1 MSKTFHCPN
10 CAAPLQEPTQDQSII
25 TCAYCHSSVI
35 VPSELRRSPS
45 AEPILTPAES
55 LFNLPTLAASL
66 RQAADLTHAGRKEEA
81 VQLLLK
87 ELAME
92 NAEARRI
99 IDQME
104 QGQIVQIGEVENRF
118 ASQAVTL
125 NGEDAQQILELI
137 GKGEEEEAL
146 RRYRQLTGAGL
157 EDARRAMAALQT
169 AASLLEQPVRL
180 SNQQTARIAKGAA
193 SVFAVSGCLTFL
205 IITLVSLLTLGIV
218 FWALVS
224 DGGPLE
230 SWWQPLNPF
239 ARDRVMLVFGKQGIG
254 EGTFDDPRRIAV
266 DSQGNIYVSDYRSG
280 RVQQFDGQG
289 NFLNL
294 WIEESSKQFSA
305 SSKPTIH
312 SLAVSRD
319 GILYVVYDGMIHRRN
334 MANGEELSPLQVD
347 RLSISDVYLTS
358 NNQLAVVANGDD
370 LAVLNPDGT
379 IEWMVKDAIE
389 SVAGESELSA
399 YLGGDGLGN
408 FYLAGSF
415 VSSVFKYSPD
425 GKYLN
430 RFGSGGDD
438 TGQFRA
444 INAIAVDSRGRIYI
458 SDIKGIMVFNP
469 DGQYLRTINV
479 PGVVFGMDFGQD
491 DRLYTISNQP
501 RVVVYQV
508 R

>member
-55 LFNLPTLAASL
+55 LFNLPALAASL
-66 RQAADLTHAGRKEEA
+66 RQAADLTRAGNREEA
-81 VQLLLK
+81 IQLLLK
-87 ELAME
+87 ELAMDD
-92 NAEARRI
+92 AEARRI

-104 QGQIVQIGEVENRF
+104 QGQIVQIGEVESRF
-118 ASQAVTL
+118 ASHAVTL
-125 NGEDAQQILELI
+125 NGEDAKQILELI
-137 GKGEEEEAL
+137 GNGEEEEAL
-146 RRYRQLTGAGL
+146 RRYRQLTGASL
-157 EDARRAMAALQT
+157 EDARRAVAGLQT
-169 AASLLEQPVRL
+169 AANLLEQPVRL
-180 SNQQTARIAKGAA
+180 SNQQAAGIAKGAA

-205 IITLVSLLTLGIV
+205 VIALVSLLTFGIV

-239 ARDRVMLVFGKQGIG
+239 ARDRVTLAFGKQGIG
-254 EGTFDDPRRIAV
+254 EGTFDDPRRITV
-266 DSQGNIYVSDYRSG
+266 DSQGNIYVSDYRTG
-280 RVQQFDGQG
+280 RVQQFDAQG
-289 NFLNL
+289 NLLNL
-294 WIEESSKQFSA
+294 WIEESSQRFSA

-312 SLAVSRD
+312 SLGVSRD
-319 GILYVVYDGMIHRRN
+319 GILFIVYDGMIHRRN
-334 MANGEELSPLQVD
+334 TATGEKLSPLQVD
-347 RLSISDVYLTS
+347 ELSISDIYITS
-358 NNQLAVVANGDD
+358 NDQLAVVANGDD
-370 LAVLNPDGT
+370 LALLNADGSVDW
-379 IEWMVKDAIE
+379 IIQDAIE
-389 SVAGESELSA
+389 SIAGESELSS
-399 YLGGDGLGN
+399 YLSGDGLGN

-415 VSSVFKYSPD
+415 VSGVFKYSPD

-444 INAIAVDSRGRIYI
+444 INAIAVDSQGRIYV
-458 SDIKGIMVFNP
+458 SDIKGILVFSP

-491 DRLYTISNQP
+491 DRLYTVSNQP
-501 RVVVYQV
+501 QVVVYQV

>member
-1 MSKTFHCPN
+1 
-10 CAAPLQEPTQDQSII
+10 
-25 TCAYCHSSVI
+25 
-35 VPSELRRSPS
+35 
-45 AEPILTPAES
+45 
-55 LFNLPTLAASL
+55 
-66 RQAADLTHAGRKEEA
+66 
-81 VQLLLK
+81 
-87 ELAME
+87 
-92 NAEARRI
+92 
-99 IDQME
+99 
-104 QGQIVQIGEVENRF
+104 
-118 ASQAVTL
+118 
-125 NGEDAQQILELI
+125 
-137 GKGEEEEAL
+137 
-146 RRYRQLTGAGL
+146 
-157 EDARRAMAALQT
+157 
-169 AASLLEQPVRL
+169 
-180 SNQQTARIAKGAA
+180 
-193 SVFAVSGCLTFL
+193 
-205 IITLVSLLTLGIV
+205 
-218 FWALVS
+218 
-224 DGGPLE
+224 
-230 SWWQPLNPF
+230 
-239 ARDRVMLVFGKQGIG
+239 
-254 EGTFDDPRRIAV
+254 
-266 DSQGNIYVSDYRSG
+266 RSG

-319 GILYVVYDGMIHRRN
+319 GILYVVYDGTIHRRN

-347 RLSISDVYLTS
+347 RLSISDVYVTS

-430 RFGSGGDD
+430 RFGSGGEDAS
-438 TGQFRA
+438 QFRA
-444 INAIAVDSRGRIYI
+444 INAIAVDSQGRIYV

-491 DRLYTISNQP
+491 DRLYTVSNQP
-501 RVVVYQV
+501 QVVVYQV

>member
-1 MSKTFHCPN
+1 M
-10 CAAPLQEPTQDQSII
+10 
-25 TCAYCHSSVI
+25 
-35 VPSELRRSPS
+35 
-45 AEPILTPAES
+45 
-55 LFNLPTLAASL
+55 
-66 RQAADLTHAGRKEEA
+66 
-81 VQLLLK
+81 
-87 ELAME
+87 
-92 NAEARRI
+92 
-99 IDQME
+99 
-104 QGQIVQIGEVENRF
+104 
-118 ASQAVTL
+118 
-125 NGEDAQQILELI
+125 
-137 GKGEEEEAL
+137 

-193 SVFAVSGCLTFL
+193 SVFAISGCLTFL

-239 ARDRVMLVFGKQGIG
+239 ARDRVILVFGKQGIG

-430 RFGSGGDD
+430 RFGSGGEDAS
-438 TGQFRA
+438 QFRA
-444 INAIAVDSRGRIYI
+444 INAIAVDSQGRIYV

-491 DRLYTISNQP
+491 DRLYTVSNQP
-501 RVVVYQV
+501 QVVIYQV